1 MNDVGISKT
10 GGLLDV
16 AVDLA
21 LIEKKGSFF
30 NYNGQVIGQGR
41 EGVKME
47 FAKNKKLAEEIERKI
62 RDVVAAGKKV
72 PKEIGETEKED

>member
-1 MNDVGISKT
+1 MNDEGISKT

-30 NYNGQVIGQGR
+30 NYDGKPLAQGR
-41 EGVKME
+41 EG
-47 FAKNKKLAEEIERKI
+47 AKAVLSENHKLAEEIEKKI
-62 RDVVAAGKKV
+62 RDVVASGKKI
-72 PKEIGETEKED
+72 PKEIGEVEAE